1 MATWKSFED
10 IEAWQLAREFCKDV
24 YRIINYDLFKRDFKL
39 RDQLNSSSGSVMDN
53 VAEGFERDGNKEFKQ
68 FLSIAKGSI
77 GESRSQ
83 LYRAFDRDY
92 IKEEELIVLKNK
104 AENISG
110 KLNNLIQ
117 YLKRTEFKGTKY
129 KNSVY

>member
-1 MATWKSFED
+1 MGTWKSFEE
-10 IEAWQLAREFCKDV
+10 IEGWQLARAFCKDV
-24 YRIINYDLFKRDFKL
+24 YRIINYDLFRKDFKL
-39 RDQLNSSSGSVMDN
+39 CDQLNSSSGSAMDN
-53 VAEGFERDGNKEFKQ
+53 IAEGFERDGTKEFKQ
-68 FLSIAKGSI
+68 FLSIAKGSV

-92 IKEEELIVLKNK
+92 IKEEEFVVLKRK

-117 YLKRTEFKGTKY
+117 YLKKTDQKGSKY
-129 KNSVY
+129 R

>member
-1 MATWKSFED
+1 MANWKSFEE
-10 IEAWQLAREFCKDV
+10 IEGWQLAREFCKDV
-24 YRIINYDLFKRDFKL
+24 YRIINYDLFRKDFKL
-39 RDQLNSSSGSVMDN
+39 RDQLNSSSGSAMDN
-53 VAEGFERDGNKEFKQ
+53 IAEGFERDGNKEFKQ

-92 IKEEELIVLKNK
+92 IKEEEFVRLKQK
-104 AENISG
+104 VENISG

-117 YLKRTEFKGTKY
+117 YLKKTSHKGSKY
-129 KNSVY
+129 R

>member
-24 YRIINYDLFKRDFKL
+24 YRIINYDFFKKDFKL

-92 IKEEELIVLKNK
+92 IKEEEFIVLKNK

-117 YLKRTEFKGTKY
+117 YLKKTEYKGTKF
-129 KNSVY
+129 K

>member
-10 IEAWQLAREFCKDV
+10 IEAWQLARVFCNDV

-92 IKEEELIVLKNK
+92 IKEEEFIALKNK
-104 AENISG
+104 AKNISG

-117 YLKRTEFKGTKY
+117 YLKKTEYKGTKY
-129 KNSVY
+129 R

>member
-1 MATWKSFED
+1 MANWKSFEE
-10 IEAWQLAREFCKDV
+10 IEGWQLAREFCKDV
-24 YRIINYDLFKRDFKL
+24 YRIINDDLFRKDFKL

-53 VAEGFERDGNKEFKQ
+53 IAEGFERDGNKEFKQ

-92 IKEEELIVLKNK
+92 IKEEEFVNLKQK

-117 YLKRTEFKGTKY
+117 YLKKTNHKGSKY
-129 KNSVY
+129 R

>member
-1 MATWKSFED
+1 MATWKTFED

-24 YRIINYDLFKRDFKL
+24 FRIINYDLFKRDFKL
-39 RDQLNSSSGSVMDN
+39 RDQINSSSGSVMDN
-53 VAEGFERDGNKEFKQ
+53 IAEGFERDGNKEFKQ
-68 FLSIAKGSI
+68 FISIAKGSI

-83 LYRAFDRDY
+83 LYRAFDRNY
-92 IKEEELIVLKNK
+92 IEEKEFNDLKNK

-117 YLKRTEFKGTKY
+117 YLKKTEYKGTKY
-129 KNSVY
+129 R

>member
-39 RDQLNSSSGSVMDN
+39 RDQINSSSGSVMDN
-53 VAEGFERDGNKEFKQ
+53 IAEGFERDGNKEFKQ
-68 FLSIAKGSI
+68 FLSIAKGSV
-77 GESRSQ
+77 GESRAQ

-92 IKEEELIVLKNK
+92 IKEEEFIALKNK

-117 YLKRTEFKGTKY
+117 YLKKTEFKGTKY
-129 KNSVY
+129 R